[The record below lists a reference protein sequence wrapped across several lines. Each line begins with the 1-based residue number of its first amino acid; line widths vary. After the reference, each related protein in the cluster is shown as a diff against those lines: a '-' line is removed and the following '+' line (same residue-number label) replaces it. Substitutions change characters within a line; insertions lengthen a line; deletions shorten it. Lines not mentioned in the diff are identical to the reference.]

1 MQQKKSDPLDR
12 LMEKKQKL
20 EQQIANAKARVK
32 KKERAADTRKKIL
45 VGAYFLEVKYKDKE
59 EDLIKLLDGFLI
71 RDNDRELFGL
81 APKMDALKS

>member
-1 MQQKKSDPLDR
+1 MQQKKSDPLDK

-32 KKERAADTRKKIL
+32 KKERAVDTRKKIL

-71 RDNDRELFGL
+71 RDNDRALFGL
-81 APKMDALKS
+81 TPKGETA